1 MARSNYNNYDFLLFF
16 VVFLLFSAGY
26 LLYKYDT
33 FREMSIVFFIL
44 VIVSVILFRYYEE
57 YNKK

>member
-1 MARSNYNNYDFLLFF
+1 MARSYYNNYDFLLFF
-16 VVFLLFSAGY
+16 VIFLLIAATY

-44 VIVSVILFRYYEE
+44 VIVTVILFRYYEE
-57 YNKK
+57 

>member
-1 MARSNYNNYDFLLFF
+1 MARSYYNNYDFLLLF
-16 VVFLLFSAGY
+16 VVFLLIASGY

-57 YNKK
+57 